1 MSNSLQPGLYA
12 ITDSKLTPPES
23 LIASVDAALRGGA
36 VLIQY
41 RDKLA
46 PMPDRLRQ
54 AQDIQAICSNAGVPL
69 LINDDVELARR
80 IGAAGVHLGQTDGSH
95 RQAREVLGED
105 AIIGI
110 TCHADLELAQK
121 AYDAGASY
129 LAFGRFY
136 QSGTKPNAPA
146 ASPSV
151 LTSAKRFQRPLT
163 AIGGIT
169 VDNGTPLILAGA
181 DMLAVVGGVFGG
193 SPADIEQR
201 ARAFTRLFQEH
212 HPLFSISR

>member
-1 MSNSLQPGLYA
+1 
-12 ITDSKLTPPES
+12 
-23 LIASVDAALRGGA
+23 
-36 VLIQY
+36 
-41 RDKLA
+41 
-46 PMPDRLRQ
+46 
-54 AQDIQAICSNAGVPL
+54 
-69 LINDDVELARR
+69 
-80 IGAAGVHLGQTDGSH
+80 
-95 RQAREVLGED
+95 GED

-110 TCHADLELAQK
+110 TCHAELELAQE

-136 QSGTKPNAPA
+136 HSGTKPNAPA

-151 LTSAKRFQRPLT
+151 LSSAKRFQRPLT